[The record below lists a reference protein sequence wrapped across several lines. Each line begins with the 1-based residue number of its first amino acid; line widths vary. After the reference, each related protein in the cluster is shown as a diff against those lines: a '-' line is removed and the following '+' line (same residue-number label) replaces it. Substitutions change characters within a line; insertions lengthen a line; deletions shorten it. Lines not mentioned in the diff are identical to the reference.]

1 MTKLNVSLPGLNL
14 KNPIIPASGTC
25 GFGEELSKLYDLSLL
40 GGICIKA
47 TTKEKRLGNL
57 TPRVC
62 EVYGGMLNAIGL
74 ANPGIDDVI
83 EHKLPLLKNYNTEVI
98 ANIAGNTID
107 DYVEVASRLSK
118 DESIKALELNISCPN
133 VHQGGLAFGTD
144 PESAYEITYRVKQAS
159 SKPVYVKL
167 SPNVS
172 DIVAIAKAVERAGAD
187 GITMINTLMGMKI
200 DLKTGRPL
208 LANKTGGFS
217 GPAIKPVAIRMIYQ
231 VYEAVSIP
239 IIGMGG
245 IMNAY
250 DVLEFLYA
258 GASAVMVG
266 TANLIDP
273 YASLNIVNE
282 LPKVL
287 EEYGFKDIKDAIG
300 YAHRK
305 DK

>member
-1 MTKLNVSLPGLNL
+1 
-14 KNPIIPASGTC
+14 
-25 GFGEELSKLYDLSLL
+25 
-40 GGICIKA
+40 
-47 TTKEKRLGNL
+47 
-57 TPRVC
+57 
-62 EVYGGMLNAIGL
+62 
-74 ANPGIDDVI
+74 
-83 EHKLPLLKNYNTEVI
+83 
-98 ANIAGNTID
+98 
-107 DYVEVASRLSK
+107 
-118 DESIKALELNISCPN
+118 
-133 VHQGGLAFGTD
+133 
-144 PESAYEITYRVKQAS
+144 
-159 SKPVYVKL
+159 
-167 SPNVS
+167 
-172 DIVAIAKAVERAGAD
+172 
-187 GITMINTLMGMKI
+187 MINTLMGMKI
-200 DLKTGRPL
+200 DLRTGRPL

-231 VYEAVSIP
+231 VYEAVNIP

-282 LPKVL
+282 LPHVL
-287 EEYGFKDIKDAIG
+287 EEYGFSDIKDAIG